1 MYLDPR
7 AMQSEYI
14 HTGKREAVITYV
26 NTAGCYTGI
35 GRTQDSRGKGGED
48 IAVCPWMSGS
58 KGSLIKSE
66 TLFSSS
72 LPSHVTL
79 NPFVISHQPCRQWEE
94 TQRGA
99 RASFPSLSWE
109 TPTTPAPHLDAAMA
123 RCGVPLARATM
134 TTANGAS
141 VPIKVC
147 KVNTHLGK
155 SLLPTLNTTSQK
167 RWNHFVCVLKA
178 TVCSWWR
185 PMSSVM
191 LLVWST
197 PRTLEH

>member
-1 MYLDPR
+1 MYLDSR

-14 HTGKREAVITYV
+14 HTGKQEAVITYV
-26 NTAGCYTGI
+26 NTAGCHTGI
-35 GRTQDSRGKGGED
+35 GRTQDSSGKGRED
-48 IAVCPWMSGS
+48 IAVCPWTSGS

-66 TLFSSS
+66 TLFSPS

-79 NPFVISHQPCRQWEE
+79 NPFVVSHQPCRQWEE

-123 RCGVPLARATM
+123 RCGVPPPRATM

-147 KVNTHLGK
+147 KVNTDLCK
-155 SLLPTLNTTSQK
+155 LLPTQIG
-167 RWNHFVCVLKA
+167 RAHV
-178 TVCSWWR
+178 
-185 PMSSVM
+185 
-191 LLVWST
+191 
-197 PRTLEH
+197 